1 MFEKILSEL
10 RSLVGG
16 MLISFMILMLCVEQD
31 MGGAEVPGII
41 CFILWLILLAVM
53 RNWSTWG
60 AVLASVVIYFLVV
73 IVKFGITEEVLIEIG
88 SIIVIVG
95 VCYYKKHH

>member
-41 CFILWLILLAVM
+41 CFILWL
-53 RNWSTWG
+53 
-60 AVLASVVIYFLVV
+60 VLASVVIYFLVV